1 MEPNESIVPEPT
13 EIKGIP
19 FSYTWDLHTE
29 EGGALLVGGTKDRVR
44 MIWWE
49 AIRKDPP
56 AKIDVNYAACVR
68 RADLEIFLEK
78 VLEKIGVTRRE
89 SRSFVDY
96 WSFVFS
102 HDFDPDHAPYL
113 LIQLVEKRDL
123 EKYLPRMAIQ
133 SKRTYFELHRF
144 YFLFL
149 PVALIHRKGL
159 DPNDYLESLIHSRFS
174 LNSVID
180 LGGEV
185 VPSADVKKMSGIS
198 DSKEFINE
206 FIENHIRA

>member
-1 MEPNESIVPEPT
+1 MEPNESIVPRAKRKSKESLFL
-13 EIKGIP
+13 ILGI
-19 FSYTWDLHTE
+19 SIRKKR
-29 EGGALLVGGTKDRVR
+29 GALLVGGTKDRVR

-159 DPNDYLESLIHSRFS
+159 DPNDYLESLVHSRFS

-180 LGGEV
+180 LGGR
-185 VPSADVKKMSGIS
+185 SSLQQTSKK
-198 DSKEFINE
+198 
-206 FIENHIRA
+206 